1 MGRPV
6 FVFFEGFAKVMF
18 KYTEMV
24 MSLTPLGVFGAMAY
38 NVSHMAARHMHQG
51 HVVEG
56 WPAVLSLLGR
66 YARLVGSLYLSL
78 ALLFVLVF
86 VLLAVAGGLVAN
98 GFGERMYF
106 VAAGAVLA
114 GADEEA
120 GQIAAGLP
128 PCYTPAGIPFRTPN
142 GVPCP

>member
-1 MGRPV
+1 MEGRNMRISP
-6 FVFFEGFAKVMF
+6 A
-18 KYTEMV
+18 
-24 MSLTPLGVFGAMAY
+24 L
-38 NVSHMAARHMHQG
+38 
-51 HVVEG
+51 
-56 WPAVLSLLGR
+56 AVLAAATGLT
-66 YARLVGSLYLSL
+66 L
-78 ALLFVLVF
+78 AP
-86 VLLAVAGGLVAN
+86 LAVAPTAGADVCGDVGGRHVSVGGCTNIA
-98 GFGERMYF
+98 GD